1 MLVQLA
7 MTLSTVHGR
16 SLPKES
22 SRKMDSP
29 PKVYLHTFP
38 PLPHVYSMSPF
49 SLKVESWL
57 RLHGIDYEC
66 VYCMECGRQLL
77 TLCNLQ
83 PDANPQSLTLILSLQ
98 YGHRFGPKNQIPFV
112 LVGDEVQLV
121 LCTLCSASVRAV
133 AQVAQ

>member
-7 MTLSTVHGR
+7 MTLSTVHGW
-16 SLPKES
+16 SLPEQES

-66 VYCMECGRQLL
+66 VYCME
-77 TLCNLQ
+77 
-83 PDANPQSLTLILSLQ
+83 
-98 YGHRFGPKNQIPFV
+98 FGPKNQIPFV
-112 LVGDEVQLV
+112 LW
-121 LCTLCSASVRAV
+121 SVTR
-133 AQVAQ
+133 

>member
-1 MLVQLA
+1 MHLGICSVLTLA
-7 MTLSTVHGR
+7 V
-16 SLPKES
+16 S
-22 SRKMDSP
+22 SRKMESP

-77 TLCNLQ
+77 TL
-83 PDANPQSLTLILSLQ
+83 SLTLTLS
-98 YGHRFGPKNQIPFV
+98 PSP
-112 LVGDEVQLV
+112 
-121 LCTLCSASVRAV
+121 SS
-133 AQVAQ
+133 